1 MLGMW
6 RKQQE
11 VQREGQRKRGK
22 DRGSVER
29 TGKGNDR
36 AREEGTS
43 TGTIEKVRK
52 QTTARREFHNAHL
65 LKDSYLQNRKN
76 SYESMRKRQPNLLKW
91 AKDLN
96 IQKKIAKLPISQQE
110 GT

>member
-29 TGKGNDR
+29 TGRGNDR
-36 AREEGTS
+36 
-43 TGTIEKVRK
+43 EK
-52 QTTARREFHNAHL
+52 RRAH
-65 LKDSYLQNRKN
+65 
-76 SYESMRKRQPNLLKW
+76 
-91 AKDLN
+91 
-96 IQKKIAKLPISQQE
+96 QQAPLRR
-110 GT
+110 